1 MLAKI
6 RDILVITTPEDA
18 DQFKALLGDGNQWG
32 INLEY
37 AEQPSPD
44 GLAQALLIG
53 ESFLDGHPSALILGD
68 NIFYGNAL
76 VSLLDAADERK
87 DGATIFTYPVND
99 PERYGVACLD
109 HNSKKS

>member
-1 MLAKI
+1 M
-6 RDILVITTPEDA
+6 
-18 DQFKALLGDGNQWG
+18 GNKFRVC
-32 INLEY
+32 

-99 PERYGVACLD
+99 PKDTASHALTLAI
-109 HNSKKS
+109 K

>member
-1 MLAKI
+1 M
-6 RDILVITTPEDA
+6 
-18 DQFKALLGDGNQWG
+18 
-32 INLEY
+32 
-37 AEQPSPD
+37 
-44 GLAQALLIG
+44 
-53 ESFLDGHPSALILGD
+53 DGHPSALILGD

-109 HNSKKS
+109 SCNQVKNLEEKPEIPKSNLAVTGLYFYDSNAPTYAKQIKPSARGELEITDLNRIYLKETS

>member
-1 MLAKI
+1 MGNKFRVCRTA
-6 RDILVITTPEDA
+6 ITRRISAGTA
-18 DQFKALLGDGNQWG
+18 DRGK
-32 INLEY
+32 
-37 AEQPSPD
+37 
-44 GLAQALLIG
+44 
-53 ESFLDGHPSALILGD
+53 FLDGHPSALILGD

-109 HNSKKS
+109 SAIK